1 MSAILVID
9 GVQSIYVL
17 KTFENV
23 RPFENVQNSLKLSC
37 TNLVGSNKTL
47 KVVPL
52 RLELRTYGDIDPYF
66 KI

>member
-17 KTFENV
+17 KTFEKV
-23 RPFENVQNSLKLSC
+23 RPFESVHNSSKLSC
-37 TNLVGSNKTL
+37 VILVISNKTL

-52 RLELRTYGDIDPYF
+52 RLELRT
-66 KI
+66 